1 MKIRYS
7 KGAKENKGN
16 EMTQINTNDVPP
28 RFLSENP
35 PEKETEDKSSLD
47 ARLVALE
54 LLSQILDRKQSLDVI
69 LENLNSFSV
78 LDVRDRAFA
87 RMLVSTT
94 LRRLGQID
102 DLIARA
108 QDRPESLKMP
118 AVRNILRLG
127 TTQLFFMDVPDH
139 ASVDTS
145 VRLAEAVGVE
155 RQKGF
160 INAILR
166 EMTRKGSEWIKAQD
180 VSRLNTPEWLLD
192 IWIAD
197 YGLSQTLEI
206 VAAHLAEAPL
216 DISVKNQDQKQ
227 KWARDLMGTIMPT
240 GSIRR
245 MSGGNI
251 RDLEGFDAGEW
262 WIQDAAAAIPVTL
275 MGTLEGMR
283 VVDLCAAPGGK
294 TLQLASMGAFVTAVD
309 RSAKRLKKLEENLTR
324 TGLNH
329 LVDIAVSDASVW
341 TPKEPPQKILIDAPC
356 SATGTIRRHPDTPH
370 LKTPKDIQSLMAIQE
385 KLLDHSAEILAVGG
399 LLLYCTCSLQ
409 KDEGERQIENF
420 LKKHKNIERLPIFAE
435 EVGGHKEFINEHG
448 DLRLLPCHLP
458 MQGGLDGFFISRLT
472 KKS

>member
-1 MKIRYS
+1 MKIRHA
-7 KGAKENKGN
+7 KGATKNKGN
-16 EMTQINTNDVPP
+16 EVTQINTNDAPP
-28 RFLSENP
+28 SFLSENP
-35 PEKETEDKSSLD
+35 PEREPEEKSALD

-54 LLSQILDRKQSLDVI
+54 LLAEILDRKQPLDVT
-69 LENLNSFSV
+69 LENSGTFSA
-78 LDVRDRAFA
+78 LSVRDRAFA

-127 TTQLFFMDVPDH
+127 ITQLFFMDVPDH

-166 EMTRKGSEWIKAQD
+166 EMTRKGTDWIKSQD
-180 VSRLNTPEWLLD
+180 SNRLNTPDWLLE
-192 IWIAD
+192 IWIND
-197 YGLSQTLEI
+197 YGLPLALEI
-206 VAAHLAEAPL
+206 AASHLAEAPL

-245 MSGGNI
+245 MSGGNV
-251 RDLEGFDAGEW
+251 RDLEGFDSGEW

-275 MGTLEGMR
+275 MGTLEGMH

-324 TGLNH
+324 TGLAQIVN
-329 LVDIAVSDASVW
+329 VAVSDASVW
-341 TPKEPPQKILIDAPC
+341 TPKEPPQKILLDAPC

-385 KLLDHSAEILAVGG
+385 KLLDHSARILAVGG

-409 KDEGERQIENF
+409 KGEGERQIENF
-420 LKKHKNIERLPIFAE
+420 LKKHPNMERLPIFPE
-435 EVGGHKEFINEHG
+435 EVGGHREFINEHG